1 MKKDIFKGHL
11 FLLIVVLVSLA
22 SGLIDGLVP
31 KMLEDILRQL
41 LFLGGPVLVYLAVTK
56 KSVVRTLRLNPISM
70 KNILVLVLVAFV
82 MQPAVYLLASVAQI
96 IFGNQLEFLFS
107 DLANQPFW
115 YLVITVAIMP
125 SIFEE
130 LVLRGV
136 IMDAY
141 RGQTLYTVIIMN
153 GLLFGLFHMNL
164 NQFVYTFFIGVVLS
178 LSVYYTN
185 SIFAGM
191 IIHFV
196 NNFLSIYVM
205 NFPESMYSKFELWL
219 FALETPID
227 IVKFVVIGTI
237 SFLLTF
243 RIVNA
248 MGRRN
253 KKHYIHDATLISYE
267 PVMNWPL
274 VALVG
279 LFLSFSILLTMVISS
294 IG

>member
-11 FLLIVVLVSLA
+11 FLLIVVVASLA
-22 SGLIDGLVP
+22 SGFIEGFVP
-31 KMLEDILRQL
+31 KMFEDILRQM
-41 LFLGGPVLVYLAVTK
+41 LFLGGPVLVYLVVTK
-56 KSVVRTLRLNPISM
+56 KSVVRTLRLNPISF
-70 KNILVLVLVAFV
+70 KNILILVLVAFV
-82 MQPAVYLLASVAQI
+82 MQPAVYLLASIAQI

-115 YLVITVAIMP
+115 YLIVTVAIMP

-130 LVLRGV
+130 LVIRGV
-136 IMDAY
+136 VMDAY

-219 FALETPID
+219 FALETPVD
-227 IVKFVVIGTI
+227 IVKFIVIGTI

-279 LFLSFSILLTMVISS
+279 LFLSFSILLTMAISS
-294 IG
+294 FG

>member
-56 KSVVRTLRLNPISM
+56 KSVARTLRLNPISI
-70 KNILVLVLVAFV
+70 KNIMVLVLVAFV
-82 MQPAVYLLASVAQI
+82 MQPAVYLLASIAQI

-136 IMDAY
+136 VMDAY

-205 NFPESMYSKFELWL
+205 NFPESVYSKFELWL

-294 IG
+294 FG

>member
-22 SGLIDGLVP
+22 SGLIDGFVP